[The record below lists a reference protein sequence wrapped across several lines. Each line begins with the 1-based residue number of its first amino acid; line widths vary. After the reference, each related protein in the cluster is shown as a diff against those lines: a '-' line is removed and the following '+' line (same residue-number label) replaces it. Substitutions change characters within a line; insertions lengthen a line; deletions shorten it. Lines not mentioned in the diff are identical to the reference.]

1 MIPRMEWLG
10 VDRSRL
16 GTALLLFGVVGV
28 VLAAVIAAGLVG
40 GAISARNLSDR
51 LQSEQAQLVEML
63 GRLNDSVDH
72 LATSTDN
79 AGQTLRTTQA
89 VVEAVGGVASGLG
102 STASRLGSALDVSIL
117 GQRPFAGAAESLGSV
132 STQLDT
138 LGTQVTALATNVET
152 NADDMSQV
160 ALRVREMSQDLN
172 TITDRIE
179 AFDRTGEVVSL
190 IVGGILLG
198 GLLVAWIAIAAA
210 FCAWVGWRLRHIGR
224 EDRPPSD

>member
-1 MIPRMEWLG
+1 MEWLG

-102 STASRLGSALDVSIL
+102 STASRLGSSLDVNIL

-160 ALRVREMSQDLN
+160 AVRVREMSQDLK
-172 TITDRIE
+172 TITDRIQ

-210 FCAWVGWRLRHIGR
+210 FCAWIGWRLRHIGR
-224 EDRPPSD
+224 EDRPPSA

>member
-1 MIPRMEWLG
+1 MEWLG

-16 GTALLLFGVVGV
+16 GTALLLFGVIGM

-40 GAISARNLSDR
+40 GAISARNLNDR
-51 LQSEQAQLVEML
+51 LQSEQVQLVEML

-102 STASRLGSALDVSIL
+102 STASRLGSALDVNIL

-160 ALRVREMSQDLN
+160 AVRVREMSQDLK

-224 EDRPPSD
+224 EDRPPSA